1 MRIKPAAASLGWVL
15 GFAAMGA
22 APAAAACS
30 DRPGRPDRVSAEV
43 ASTTSIL
50 FKFRITTRD
59 SEVYVGGTH
68 DRR

>member
-1 MRIKPAAASLGWVL
+1 MRIKPAAASLRWVL

-22 APAAAACS
+22 APAAACS

-43 ASTTSIL
+43 ASTTSIR